1 MYTAN
6 MTPAEIS
13 RETDAEIENIDKKVR
28 HMANEF
34 RRKALKATKFPMTM
48 TFEQRTV
55 RKNRWIITMHA
66 PSKKSTEKGT
76 DYSYYCISESP
87 MGKYVYKPVQRSFA
101 DIFQTLVIKPHFFSR
116 YRERMGLEETGDKLI
131 MQMMKSKN
139 IVKTE
144 QFERKDGSLGF
155 VMTFDDGIGLGDV
168 LEKDKV
174 HLVRTFV
181 PKHMLFDDQLPGFL
195 EYEADKDTVEALL
208 EKKKRELFAKRIIR
222 L

>member
-1 MYTAN
+1 
-6 MTPAEIS
+6 
-13 RETDAEIENIDKKVR
+13 
-28 HMANEF
+28 
-34 RRKALKATKFPMTM
+34 
-48 TFEQRTV
+48 
-55 RKNRWIITMHA
+55 
-66 PSKKSTEKGT
+66 
-76 DYSYYCISESP
+76 
-87 MGKYVYKPVQRSFA
+87 MGKYVYKPVQRSLA

-195 EYEADKDTVEALL
+195 KYEADKDTFEALL
-208 EKKKRELFAKRIIR
+208 EKKKRELFAKRIIHQ
-222 L
+222 